1 MKSLKNLSVILLAA
15 LLAAC
20 ATPQERAARAIER
33 HGPYCEGLGYSRGT
47 ESFINCVRQEQ
58 ARVEYLVN
66 SYQQPAQ
73 IKIKK

>member
-1 MKSLKNLSVILLAA
+1 MKSLKSLSVFLLVA

-66 SYQQPAQ
+66 SYQQPTQ
-73 IKIKK
+73 IKVKK

>member
-1 MKSLKNLSVILLAA
+1 MKALKSLYVILFAT

-66 SYQQPAQ
+66 SYQQPVQ
-73 IKIKK
+73 VKVKK

>member
-1 MKSLKNLSVILLAA
+1 MKSLKSLSVFILVA

-66 SYQQPAQ
+66 SYQQPTQ
-73 IKIKK
+73 IKVKK

>member
-1 MKSLKNLSVILLAA
+1 MKSLKSLSVFLLVAF
-15 LLAAC
+15 LAAC
-20 ATPQERAARAIER
+20 ASPQERAARAIER

-66 SYQQPAQ
+66 SYQQPTQ
-73 IKIKK
+73 IKVKK

>member
-1 MKSLKNLSVILLAA
+1 MKSLKSLSAFLLVA

-66 SYQQPAQ
+66 SYQQPTQ
-73 IKIKK
+73 IKVKK

>member
-1 MKSLKNLSVILLAA
+1 MKSLKSLSVFLLVA

-20 ATPQERAARAIER
+20 ASPQERAARAIER

-66 SYQQPAQ
+66 SYQQPTQ
-73 IKIKK
+73 IKVKK

>member
-1 MKSLKNLSVILLAA
+1 MKSLKSLSVFLLVA

-33 HGPYCEGLGYSRGT
+33 HGPYGEGLGYSRGT

-66 SYQQPAQ
+66 SYQQPTQ
-73 IKIKK
+73 IKVKK